1 MIEGLIGYI
10 KMAEGMTIVDG
21 LIAPVS
27 SSIDL
32 IQVTIAENKIKEK
45 G

>member
-21 LIAPVS
+21 LIAPVP
-27 SSIDL
+27 SSIHL
-32 IQVTIAENKIKEK
+32 IQFTIAENKIKEK